1 MYIQNV
7 FTKGVVSMAK
17 TQAVNFRAD
26 SVFYQKTKDI
36 LADEKLRYQ
45 MSSMQHLEK
54 LLIGQLMQENLFLV
68 ICKIHSIKW
77 LLRI

>member
-26 SVFYQKTKDI
+26 SAFYQKTKDI
-36 LADEKLRYQ
+36 LADEKNYGIRCPEC
-45 MSSMQHLEK
+45 ST
-54 LLIGQLMQENLFLV
+54 
-68 ICKIHSIKW
+68 
-77 LLRI
+77 